1 VKITMRLTVSE
12 LGAAIESMIGEA
24 SLSGL
29 GADSTSE
36 YEIVGVTIDSESL
49 QDFECEVEIE
59 VERIEGKFVGKDEMT
74 DTLTEHIEGS
84 SLDVSV
90 EVA

>member
-1 VKITMRLTVSE
+1 MKITLRLTASE
-12 LGAAIESMIGEA
+12 LAGAVEAMIGEA

-29 GADSTSE
+29 GADGTSE

-49 QDFECEVEIE
+49 QDFECEVEVE
-59 VERIEGKFVGKDEMT
+59 VERLEGKFVGKDEMT
-74 DTLTEHIEGS
+74 DALTDHIEAS
-84 SLDVSV
+84 SVDVPV

>member
-1 VKITMRLTVSE
+1 VKITLRLTTSE
-12 LGAAIESMIGEA
+12 LAGAIEAMVQEV

-36 YEIVGVTIDSESL
+36 YEVVGVTIDSESL
-49 QDFECEVEIE
+49 QDFECEVEVEIE
-59 VERIEGKFVGKDEMT
+59 RLEGKFVGKDEIT
-74 DTLTEHIEGS
+74 DILTEHIEGS
-84 SLDVSV
+84 SVDVPV